1 MFIIVGKATPNRQTG
16 DIELYLREFRQML
29 QHQGQFVYA
38 WSFNPD
44 ARAIFTIQQHLDNNE
59 DVFLYLP
66 FDGQHSNLRMHII
79 NFVHNHNGI
88 DRCPVAWTPCCV
100 GGLQGQQDW
109 GVHIWFLI
117 NAIDDLQEPIDLLAT
132 FTPAF
137 SDKYHVWGRNF
148 FAFLQG

>member
-1 MFIIVGKATPNRQTG
+1 MLIIVGKATPNPETG
-16 DIELYLREFRQML
+16 NIEFYLPEFRQML
-29 QHQGQFVYA
+29 QRQGQFVYA

-44 ARAIFTIQQHLDNNE
+44 GRAIDTIQQHLDNNE

-66 FDGQHSNLRMHII
+66 FDGQQSNLRMRII
-79 NFVHNHNGI
+79 NFVHNRDGL
-88 DRCPVAWTPCCV
+88 DRCPAAWIPYCIND
-100 GGLQGQQDW
+100 LQGQQNW

-117 NAIDDLQEPIDLLAT
+117 NTIDDLPQPIDLLAA

-137 SDKYHVWGRNF
+137 RDKYHIWGRNF